1 MNLKSKLSKL
11 VSGFTAAVMCIT
23 MLPGIPKFSS
33 SAASVGDK
41 LSVGGGTTQHK
52 GNCDGYSYEI
62 WLDRTGGSG
71 TMTLGSGASFKAE
84 WSASVPS
91 GNFLARRGLDFGSQ
105 KKATD
110 YSYIGMDY
118 EADYRQTGSA
128 NGNSRLCVY
137 GWFQNKGLSGVPL
150 VEYYIIEDWVD
161 WVPDAPGKM
170 VTIDGAQYKIFQM
183 DHTGPSINSGNE
195 TFKQYFSVRQQKRK
209 SGHITV
215 SDHFKAWANEGWGIG
230 NLYEVALN
238 AEGWQSSGVADI
250 KKLDVYT
257 KEPVPG
263 TTTPGT
269 TPTPTPTPQAPSK
282 PADGTNYFNDTFESG
297 NGDWESRGAT
307 TLTSNSSNYYAG
319 SKSLFVSGREDT
331 WQGAAIP
338 LDSSQFVPGYAYSFS
353 TAILQNSG
361 ATEEVK
367 LTLQYNDA
375 SGTESY
381 DTVASANAASGKW
394 TKLENTSYTIP
405 DGATNLLLYVETES
419 TTDFYIDNAVGAVE
433 GTKSSVTTGGGTVAG
448 GTTPPT
454 TTPPTTQTPGTS
466 TKPNYSSDSLVGKFG
481 HLFKMGTS
489 VSPHEL
495 STGGDF
501 IKKHFNSITP
511 ENELKPDS
519 ILDQQA
525 CQQKGNNVN
534 TQINLSRAAQTLKFC
549 EDNNIGVRGH
559 TFVWYSQTPDWF
571 FKENFSSSGAYV
583 SKEIMNQRLESMI
596 KNTFE
601 AIAKQYPNLNLY
613 AYDVCNELFLNDG
626 GGLRGAGGPPGS
638 YWAAVYGEN
647 NDEFIVNAFTYAR
660 KYAPAGCK
668 LYINDYNEYIPAKT
682 TDIYNIAMKL
692 KEKGVID
699 GIGMQSHLA
708 TNYPTAS
715 MYETAL
721 KKFIST
727 GLEVSI
733 TELDV
738 ETKGNANARAQLFK
752 NVFEFAVEN
761 YKNIPS
767 FTVWGTHDDISWR
780 KNETPLLFTS
790 NYQPKPDY
798 EAVMSIPVPT
808 EGDENNNNTPSTPPT
823 TTPPS
828 SNVVYGD
835 ANCDGKVSIADATA
849 ILQYL
854 GNTDMFALSA
864 EGMVN
869 ADVDGVAGVGAGDAL
884 AIQQLDAKVIN
895 SLPIGGVSTT
905 TTKKNPSSTNP
916 TVTTPAGTEF
926 FNSSFDSSAGDW
938 AGRGDAAV
946 ALNSANYYSGKSLF
960 VSGRSDYW
968 HGAAIELGSSFKA
981 GSTYSFSGA
990 VMQRSGESTSMKLT
1004 LQYTLDGEEMY
1015 DEVASAT
1022 VKTNEWTKL
1031 ENTSFTIPAG
1041 ATGMILYVEA
1051 PDSLTDFYI
1060 DEFVGAAE
1068 GTKSSVT
1075 TGKGTVQSGTTAP
1088 PATTPSVPST
1098 PGTIDPTKP
1107 MMAISFDDGTD
1118 PNGKKIIDALAKEG
1132 FTATFFYVGNWIK
1145 DESQVKYA
1153 YEKGMEVA
1161 NHTTTHP
1168 YLTNLSSTEIRNE
1181 YDQTYNK
1188 LKKILGVE
1196 PSKLLRLPYLAS
1208 NSTVTSTLS
1217 DVPMITSAIDTED
1230 WNGAS
1235 KDQIVSKIKNAM
1247 NNGSANGAII
1257 LAHETYA
1264 STAAAIEEIAPYA
1277 KAQGW
1282 QIVSISEMFAAKGQS
1297 LQGGRIYQKCN

>member
-11 VSGFTAAVMCIT
+11 VSGFTAAVMCLT

-183 DHTGPSINSGNE
+183 DHTGPSINSSNE

-215 SDHFKAWANEGWGIG
+215 SDHFKAWADQGWGIG

-257 KEPVPG
+257 KEPIPG
-263 TTTPGT
+263 TTTPS
-269 TPTPTPTPQAPSK
+269 TPTPTPQQPSK

-307 TLTSNSSNYYAG
+307 TLTSDSKNYYAG

-361 ATEEVK
+361 STEEAK
-367 LTLQYNDA
+367 LTLQYKDA
-375 SGTESY
+375 SGEECY

-405 DGATNLLLYVETES
+405 SDATNLLLYVETES

-448 GTTPPT
+448 GTNPPA

-466 TKPNYSSDSLVGKFG
+466 TKPNYSSDSFVGKFG

-495 STGGDF
+495 NSGADF

-511 ENELKPDS
+511 ENELKPQL
-519 ILDQQA
+519 ILKQGSTD
-525 CQQKGNNVN
+525 N
-534 TQINLSRAAQTLKFC
+534 TRCIVDISAAAQTLKFC

-559 TFVWYSQTPDWF
+559 TFVWYSQTPSWF
-571 FKENFSSSGAYV
+571 FKENFSDNGAYV
-583 SKEIMNQRLESMI
+583 SKEIMNKRLENFI
-596 KNTFE
+596 KDTFD
-601 AIAKQYPNLNLY
+601 AIKTQYPKLNLY

-626 GGLRGAGGPPGS
+626 GGLRKTYATQNSGAS
-638 YWAAVYGEN
+638 DWAKVYGED

-660 KYAPAGCK
+660 KYAPKGCK

-682 TDIYNIAMKL
+682 KDIVNIATKL
-692 KEKGVID
+692 KGLGVID

-708 TNYPTAS
+708 TNYPSAQVYKTGLQAF
-715 MYETAL
+715 L
-721 KKFIST
+721 DT

-733 TELDV
+733 TELDIT
-738 ETKGNANARAQLFK
+738 ESSYDSQAQADLFK
-752 NVFEFAVEN
+752 AVFEMAVDN
-761 YKNIPS
+761 YKQIPS
-767 FTVWGTHDDISWR
+767 FTVWGTHDSISWR
-780 KNETPLLFTS
+780 KDNTPLPFGS
-790 NYQPKPDY
+790 NYTPKKAFD
-798 EAVMSIPVPT
+798 AIMSIPVPT

-854 GNTDMFALSA
+854 GNADMFALSA
-864 EGMVN
+864 EGMAN
-869 ADVDGVAGVGAGDAL
+869 ADVDGNAGVGAGDAL
-884 AIQQLDAKVIN
+884 AIQQLDAKIID

-905 TTKKNPSSTNP
+905 TTKKKTSSSNP

-1217 DVPMITSAIDTED
+1217 DVPMITCAIDTED

-1282 QIVSISEMFAAKGQS
+1282 QIVSISEMFAAKGKS
-1297 LQGGRIYQKCN
+1297 LNGGQIYTKCN